1 MTSRVLQAMLLTV
14 GLAAASPAL
23 AQSRGYYGYQPR
35 YAASYPPNALRL
47 QIGGASL
54 GVEDSVAG
62 PAFLN
67 THWGAL
73 VFGAD
78 FDLNLGGPLNLTL
91 GAREAASSSFSGN
104 PSIFEPA
111 VGLTFKFAPYA
122 PIQPRLSA
130 GVAALFASS
139 GDDGAALRLGGGLSF
154 FGRAPIGLALD
165 LMFEVGQIGGITF
178 TQGEFLIGPEFRF

>member
-1 MTSRVLQAMLLTV
+1 MTRALQALFLTV

-23 AQSRGYYGYQPR
+23 AHSHGHYGAAPYQP
-35 YAASYPPNALRL
+35 YPAYPENALRL
-47 QIGGASL
+47 QIGGGSL
-54 GVEDSVAG
+54 AVEDSAG
-62 PAFLN
+62 PLFEN
-67 THWGAL
+67 TRWGAL

-78 FDLNLGGPLNLTL
+78 FDLNLGGPVNLTL

-111 VGLTFKFAPYA
+111 VGLTFKFGRWA
-122 PIQPRLSA
+122 PIQPRLTA
-130 GVAALFASS
+130 GVAGLFASS

-154 FGRAPIGLALD
+154 FGRAPIGLAMD
-165 LMFEVGQIGGITF
+165 LVFEVGQIGGITF